1 MLKLRATAQ
10 IEPPPLVSAKDWLEK
25 NVMMPEGTETAGM
38 PFSIAD
44 FPHCAGICDAF
55 DRPDVRRIVLQW
67 GTRLGKTTTALSLM
81 AKVAGTKPRNMMISS
96 TSKDSVGRIV
106 SSRLYPILR
115 KCGVVSE
122 NLPSLGHQGKF
133 HVDLKTC
140 RVYVGWSGS
149 ASSLADVGAWFAIAN
164 EIDKWDADKSSEAD
178 PLDLFINR
186 TKGFVDHKIILESTP
201 TIKGRSRVER
211 ALKSSKR
218 HDRWVPCPHCGEYQI
233 LIKGDVESPGGIK
246 WDRDANGKSD
256 PDTAFATAYYQCA
269 HCLSRIEDYHRVP
282 MLRKGVWCPEGCAVD
297 RNGEV
302 IGRAYR
308 EGSDIWGFGPLP
320 SWYSCIER
328 WGNFARQ
335 WVAAQSNKR
344 QLQDVFNSYMAE
356 TWEEVKRKSTWEDIY
371 GRLHCATKHRVV
383 PASCS
388 ILTVGI
394 DKQEDHF
401 VYVVEAWGP
410 DRVSHVVDYGAT
422 FSLADIERD
431 VIFATYE
438 HEDGG
443 RHVTPACTLID
454 SGYNPTEKDGR
465 NIYEFANRCRKL
477 GRNVFACKG
486 SSTKLETPYRVTTTG
501 DESAMPGQKLVHVDT
516 YHSQTWLETRLHTLR
531 QGDSGCLTLFAGTDE
546 THQDFLEQLLNDA
559 ATTTNDKVTWD
570 RINESIPNDFRDC
583 VRYADTAMLLVTRR
597 GPIRPRVRGETTPP
611 KPTTQRKT
619 TDFDRLLGTRPGG
632 WTR

>member
-1 MLKLRATAQ
+1 MLKLKATAQ
-10 IEPPPLVSAKDWLEK
+10 IEQPPLIAAKDWLEQ
-25 NVMMPEGTETAGM
+25 NVVMPEGTETAGM
-38 PFSIAD
+38 PFSVAD

-122 NLPSLGHQGKF
+122 NLPALGHQGKF

-164 EIDKWDADKSSEAD
+164 EIDKWDADKSTEAD

-211 ALKSSKR
+211 ALRSSKR

-233 LIKGDVESPGGIK
+233 LIKGDADSPGGIK
-246 WDRDANGKSD
+246 WERDENGKSD
-256 PDTAFATAYYQCA
+256 ADTAFATAYYQCA
-269 HCLSRIEDYHRVP
+269 HCLGRIEDYHRVP
-282 MLRKGVWCPEGCAVD
+282 MLRRGVWCPEGCTVD
-297 RNGEV
+297 RSGAV
-302 IGRAYR
+302 VGRAYR

-335 WVAAQSNKR
+335 WVAAQGNKR

-356 TWEEVKRKSTWEDIY
+356 TWEETKKKSTWEELY
-371 GRLHCATKHRVV
+371 GRITSEAKPRVV
-383 PASCS
+383 PLDCS
-388 ILTVGI
+388 MLTVGI
-394 DKQEDHF
+394 DKQLEHY
-401 VYVVEAWGP
+401 VYVVEAWAP
-410 DRVSHVVDYGAT
+410 DRVGAVIDYGTAQT
-422 FSLADIERD
+422 LTEIEKK
-431 VIFATYE
+431 VVFAEYQ
-438 HEDGG
+438 HADGG
-443 RHVTPACTLID
+443 SSVAVSCALID
-454 SGYNPTEKDGR
+454 SGYNPTEADGH
-465 NIYEFANRCRKL
+465 NVYEFASRCRRN
-477 GRNVFACKG
+477 GRQVFPCKG
-486 SSTKLETPYRVTTTG
+486 SNTRLETPYRVTITG
-501 DESAMPGQKLVHVDT
+501 ENTAMPGQKLVHVDT
-516 YHSQTWLETRLHTLR
+516 FHSQTWLESRLHTLR
-531 QGDSGCLTLFAGTDE
+531 RGDPGCLSLFGATGE
-546 THQDFLEQLLNDA
+546 LHQDFLEQLLNDA
-559 ATTTNDKVTWD
+559 ADVTNDKVTWN
-570 RINESIPNDFRDC
+570 RIHDSVPNDYRDC
-583 VRYADTAMLLVTRR
+583 VRYADTAMLLATRR
-597 GPIRPRVRGETTPP
+597 GPIHTRVASIQPRLEAVAAGES
-611 KPTTQRKT
+611 RIREMR
-619 TDFDRLLGTRPGG
+619 FRR
-632 WTR
+632 